1 MECNGLKPD
10 YLIDQ
15 QNQIEFFWQ
24 FLLNDPTIHSSHST
38 CTDFT
43 VFKWVL
49 FFPTLPTSRKQTMHD
64 FLQTT
69 FTHLCGRWPIPKRP
83 WAGASAHLLSTL
95 QCLLHR
101 HLYFFINE
109 KTVRDVEAE
118 RERELITRRSKNQT
132 ETLHGGQLRTSSWAE
147 QRPRWPCYPRPG
159 RSTFNSYRWYVHPNS
174 DLYSN

>member
-1 MECNGLKPD
+1 MTRRSILRTARVRILQYLNGFCFSQP
-10 YLIDQ
+10 
-15 QNQIEFFWQ
+15 
-24 FLLNDPTIHSSHST
+24 S
-38 CTDFT
+38 
-43 VFKWVL
+43 
-49 FFPTLPTSRKQTMHD
+49 LPQENKQC
-64 FLQTT
+64 TT
-69 FTHLCGRWPIPKRP
+69 FCKRLSLISAGVGQYRRDPEPGAHL
-83 WAGASAHLLSTL
+83 ASAHLLSTL

-118 RERELITRRSKNQT
+118 WERELITRRSKNQT

-159 RSTFNSYRWYVHPNS
+159 KSTSNSYRWYVHPNS